1 MSSEERKKILQMV
14 SDGMI
19 SAEEAASLIQSL
31 SADDEAEDDVE
42 VMETVSTSSGE
53 GAGAPEFEEVRKRA
67 VRFSSVF
74 LWIGITVTV
83 LIAWS
88 MFSVQQSAGINFWF
102 LCLTMPLFLG
112 IMLIIMGAGIGNS
125 RWLYVDVDRTR
136 SSDGDWP
143 QHITLGLPLPL
154 GIVTWFL
161 KTFGSSI
168 SGLKGMN
175 VDGIVEAIRSTKNMT
190 EPLIVNVD
198 DSEDGEKVQVYI
210 G

>member
-14 SDGMI
+14 SDGKI
-19 SAEEAASLIQSL
+19 SAEEAASLMQSL
-31 SADDEAEDDVE
+31 NAEDEAEDDVE
-42 VMETVSTSSGE
+42 VIETESTSSE
-53 GAGAPEFEEVRKRA
+53 DGAGAPEFEEVRRRA
-67 VRFSSVF
+67 VRFSNVF

-125 RWLYVDVDRTR
+125 RWLYVDVDRTQ

-143 QHITLGLPLPL
+143 QHITLGFPLPL

-175 VDGIVEAIRSTKNMT
+175 VDGIVEAIKSTKNMT

-198 DSEDGEKVQVYI
+198 DSEGGEKVQVYI